1 MGRLYAVDYKTGGS
15 AHNWTTAEEIDQ
27 ETGDPTDLGKA
38 DRAKIVGYSMP
49 SPPVIAIL
57 ETGPKLYIG
66 IEGGVDDVD
75 PIPAPDLNIIYWRQL
90 TN

>member
-1 MGRLYAVDYKTGGS
+1 MDGDDNIV
-15 AHNWTTAEEIDQ
+15 AH
-27 ETGDPTDLGKA
+27 GKK
-38 DRAKIVGYSMP
+38 DRTRIVGYSMP

-57 ETGPKLYIG
+57 ETGPKLYIN

-75 PIPAPDLNIIYWRQL
+75 PIPVPDLNIIYWRQL